1 MKLQQIKEVLE
12 AEVLVGEDS
21 LDLDITMACGA
32 DLLSDVLA
40 FTKSGSLL
48 LTGLTHPQ
56 VIRTAEIAEIKAI
69 CFVRGK
75 RPPDETIDLAKEKG
89 VPLLYTSLLMYESC
103 GRLYNCDLPGCSR
116 VEER

>member
-1 MKLQQIKEVLE
+1 MKLQQVKEILE
-12 AEVLVGEDS
+12 AEILVGEES

-56 VIRTAEIAEIKAI
+56 VIRTAEIAEIKAV

-75 RPPDETIDLAKEKG
+75 RPPDETVDLAKKSG
-89 VPLLYTSLLMYESC
+89 LPLLCTPLLMYESC
-103 GRLYNCDLPGCSR
+103 GRLYNCELPGCSQ
-116 VEER
+116 VKER

>member
-1 MKLQQIKEVLE
+1 MMLKEVKEILE
-12 AEVLVGEDS
+12 AEVLAGEES
-21 LDLDITMACGA
+21 LDLDIKMACGA

-40 FTKSGSLL
+40 FTKSESLL

-75 RPPDETIDLAKEKG
+75 RPPDEMIDLAKKRG
-89 VPLLYTSLLMYESC
+89 VPLLYTSLSMYESC
-103 GRLYNCDLPGCSR
+103 GRLYSRDLPGCSAA
-116 VEER
+116 EEQ